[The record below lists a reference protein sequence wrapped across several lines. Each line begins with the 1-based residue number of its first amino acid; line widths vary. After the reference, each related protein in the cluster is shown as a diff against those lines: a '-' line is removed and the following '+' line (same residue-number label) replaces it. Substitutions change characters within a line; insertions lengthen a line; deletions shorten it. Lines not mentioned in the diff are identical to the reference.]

1 MPTFEIDELDHDA
14 TTKWKNNMPVPGTE
28 RKSLIG
34 IEIDLIDKLGPML
47 QQEEHTV
54 TNNT

>member
-47 QQEEHTV
+47 Q
-54 TNNT
+54 